1 VQQSKS
7 SDQGQ
12 GILSTGVSD
21 VVILSEDGCMVSRES
36 FCRQQI
42 FNWLSVFIHTDW
54 AYQKLINSDQ
64 QSTQI

>member
-1 VQQSKS
+1 MQQSKS

-21 VVILSEDGCMVSRES
+21 VVNLSEDGRMVSRES

-42 FNWLSVFIHTDW
+42 FNWLSVFIDTDW
-54 AYQKLINSDQ
+54 A
-64 QSTQI
+64 